1 VHYRIVHHLDQV
13 RERSKPL
20 LTAILGVTARFRS
33 PDIVSR
39 CFDHLDI
46 ILSRA
51 VFAGESDIRL
61 VQALLLAIYWR
72 TPGDKSSWAIT
83 GIAVRMA
90 QALGLHHCFSQKFTN
105 KFSDPRELLVSLRRG
120 IFVNPS
126 SYDALNAHAIT
137 TESST
142 DLVVYVI

>member
-1 VHYRIVHHLDQV
+1 VHHLDQV

-72 TPGDKSSWAIT
+72 TPGDKSSWAKT